1 MSVKL
6 GSTTK
11 EVIDQINTNE
21 KNKYEAYLNWGGKHL
36 VGKYSPIDANL
47 NMYLSPNRLAGM
59 NVAGITIEYSN
70 DGGSTWVDYG
80 ASDALK
86 GGLVTSSGTI
96 KIGGSSKTAGSV
108 TANDMLR
115 VTLDGVDGGVYT
127 AINKVHIW
135 VTTNGSQNCTVSLES
150 YDYNSSTEW
159 HSVISNQSITG
170 WSAWNVL
177 NFTLPGS
184 GAFGGT
190 NNARHQRKIR
200 FTFKHSGCSSSYT
213 GLNISRLYAYGG
225 MGWSAPSN
233 MALFGT
239 PYSYDYASNVSF
251 PANLNAKSISE
262 GGALLS
268 NKYLGISAKAS
279 DSAKLNG
286 QEASYYLNYNN
297 FTNKP
302 TLSSFGITATATE
315 LNVLDGITA
324 TTTELN
330 YTDGVTSNIQTQLN
344 GKQASLSTTQLNA
357 VNSGITSSKVSTYD
371 GYASTLNGKLS
382 LSGGTMTGNL
392 KWSSSTAL
400 PEITSPKY
408 FLSID
413 SFADGGTTKWVT
425 LANAKSA
432 LGVPT
437 NYAGSSSAGGSATS
451 AVKLDSSAVGSATQ
465 PVYFSGGKPVATTYT
480 LGASVP
486 SNAKFT
492 DTTYDVATASANG
505 LMSSADKSK
514 LDGIA
519 SGANKTTVDSAMSS
533 TSTNPVQNKVVNSA
547 ISAKYTKPSTGIPKS
562 DLASDVQTSLGKA
575 DSALQSHQSLANY
588 VTLDS
593 AQDITGTKTFNT
605 LKATTAN
612 ITTANV
618 NQYNDASGV
627 SLMNNGGGVATQ
639 FGSSSR
645 PARMFSS
652 TQPEWYKNGTS
663 QGVLA
668 LKSDIPDNIPDTSN
682 FVDLT
687 SNQDISGYK
696 QFNSIAAH
704 CAEIWYDSS
713 DLEDGTAQSPFVFN
727 VTDDWGTN
735 SPILG
740 VRYDKGNGEDTAT
753 VVIGGGQASTPLEVG
768 GSTGTA
774 GQVLTSQGAG
784 STPEWGDLNRHNQ
797 RELTDKDLNTLVYKV
812 QVGWYYAEAGNTCT
826 NLPDDLSSGTGFGLE
841 VGFISGAGSATPYV
855 YQKLIPRKSGRIIS
869 CDVYYRSRGQVVS
882 GSMIGVKWSS
892 WVKLAND
899 SDVPKNIYDWGDR
912 SAAKGNIFVG
922 GTKGDDG
929 LPTSHIDFQTT
940 DDSADYKT
948 LLAKDDGLYYD
959 GKLLGGGGSGTS
971 SDLVQ
976 IRVSST
982 RKTYLN
988 STNLSESHKYV
999 YNINCTIV
1007 SGVENLQVGDEFQ
1020 LCAPCINKENAS
1032 GRRRYRY
1039 RSMGYIHIITQEDL
1053 DNLSTTNVNQKTIK
1067 IDVEYCNTD
1076 ENNELFIEKDLM
1088 RSYTNDFSHRAPLIV
1103 RVQRYV
1109 QVPET
1114 TLKQGE
1120 TISNHCPIIV
1130 KAPSNKYSINDFEMR
1145 PMN

>member
-6 GSTTK
+6 GSTTT
-11 EVIDQINTNE
+11 EVIEQINKNE
-21 KNKYEAYLNWGGKHL
+21 KNGYEAYLNWGGKHL
-36 VGKYSPIDANL
+36 IGKYSPVDANM

-70 DGGSTWVDYG
+70 DGGSTWIDYG
-80 ASDALK
+80 ATDSLK

-96 KIGGSSKTAGSV
+96 KIGGPSKTAGSV

-135 VTTNGSQNCTVSLES
+135 VTTNGSSNCTVSLES

-184 GAFGGT
+184 SAFGGT
-190 NNARHQRKIR
+190 NNTKHQRKIR
-200 FTFKHSGCSSSYT
+200 FTFKHGSCTSDRT
-213 GLNISRLYAYGG
+213 GLQISRLFAYGG
-225 MGWSAPSN
+225 MGWSTPSN
-233 MALFGT
+233 MASVGV
-239 PYSYDYASNVSF
+239 PYTYNYKGEVTFPKNVETKENF
-251 PANLNAKSISE
+251 IE
-262 GGALLS
+262 GGTTLS
-268 NKYLGISAKAS
+268 KKYLGISAKAS

-297 FTNKP
+297 FTDKP
-302 TLSSFGITATATE
+302 TVSGTSGTLPKFTGTNSIGNSSVAQSSANDITVGGKLIVNSSGSTSGNSYNEGIRVLPASNGWSELFLS
-315 LNVLDGITA
+315 NN
-324 TTTELN
+324 TTTSGNHEKGWIL
-330 YTDGVTSNIQTQLN
+330 GKRGAAGATSGAAGDFTIECN
-344 GKQASLSTTQLNA
+344 GS
-357 VNSGITSSKVSTYD
+357 SGN
-371 GYASTLNGKLS
+371 GLTL
-382 LSGGTMTGNL
+382 
-392 KWSSSTAL
+392 
-400 PEITSPKY
+400 Y
-408 FLSID
+408 
-413 SFADGGTTKWVT
+413 ADGSKPRWKNNE
-425 LANAKSA
+425 LAYKSEI
-432 LGVPT
+432 PT
-437 NYAGSSSAGGSATS
+437 S
-451 AVKLDSSAVGSATQ
+451 
-465 PVYFSGGKPVATTYT
+465 
-480 LGASVP
+480 
-486 SNAKFT
+486 
-492 DTTYDVATASANG
+492 VATASANG

-612 ITTANV
+612 ITTVNV

-713 DLEDGTAQSPFVFN
+713 DLEDGTVQSPFVFN

-1088 RSYTNDFSHRAPLIV
+1088 RSYTNGFSHRAPLIV